1 MYPLMNEYDQSISIV
16 LKQHSNSIDIVC
28 LLFKESSRKLG
39 SITELAACKDAS
51 EMVKE
56 KCFNFEIT
64 SVIAKRC
71 LILKITLPDWLTESP
86 AATKLSSNLVIIIS

>member
-1 MYPLMNEYDQSISIV
+1 MNEYDQSISIV

-64 SVIAKRC
+64 SVIANQF
-71 LILKITLPDWLTESP
+71 
-86 AATKLSSNLVIIIS
+86 SSVQFKPRHNYIMTTDNNINS